1 MALRLAESLAAC
13 QCFDAKD
20 VLARYVEWWR
30 EDGVDSGPTAG
41 GVLERV
47 SQGMP
52 VDRAVKEVDELAA
65 GQTAGCNP
73 AHRCAPLAMAS
84 FIADEDLVSVAI
96 AEASLT
102 HRHNLAGDTAAA
114 VAVLCR
120 SLIRG
125 EKWEQALQRAA
136 QGRTVAVQV
145 ALLNQATEQNL
156 NAGGY
161 APDVLRAAVY
171 FLSAHDDFGSAL
183 KASLAFAGAE
193 NYCPVL
199 VGSIGGARWGV
210 SDIVQPTRQLGERV
224 RSVTTRLAAAW

>member
-84 FIADEDLVSVAI
+84 FIADEDLASVAI